1 MTESTPDD
9 IEEKLRFSALKR
21 GAITLHR
28 ITEENAS
35 WLRSELAHFPD
46 ADYMIGELDKSY
58 LPRYDNQG
66 RPTKLGFY
74 ATLDGVLAGMSLLG
88 IGSWHDMRG
97 YTGADT
103 LTHMRGRGVA
113 PGSKPHLFFVGFH
126 LLGLNRIETGCFV
139 SNLSSKRSLEKT
151 PGLVLEG
158 TLRQYGRNLQ
168 GHFED
173 EYRYAILRSDWL
185 RLYDPTEI
193 EVIS

>member
-1 MTESTPDD
+1 MTQAEE
-9 IEEKLRFSALKR
+9 IEGKLRFSALKL

-28 ITEENAS
+28 ITEANVES
-35 WLRSELAHFPD
+35 LRSELARFPD
-46 ADYMIGELDKSY
+46 ADYMISELDRSY
-58 LPRYDNQG
+58 LSSHDSQR

-74 ATLDGVLAGMSLLG
+74 TMLDGVLAGMSLLG
-88 IGSWHDMRG
+88 IGSWRDMRG

-103 LTHMRGRGVA
+103 LAHMRGQGVA
-113 PGSKPHLFFVGFH
+113 PGSKPHLFYLGFH

-158 TLRQYGRNLQ
+158 TLRQYARNLQ
-168 GHFED
+168 GEFED

-185 RLYDPTEI
+185 RLYNPSQI
-193 EVIS
+193 KVIV